1 MPEARTFKEFHD
13 SQLNELL
20 LPFEAERKKVATFG
34 YSGYGVL
41 IAAGIFFIMA
51 QINQSGGLFMV
62 MFILL
67 VTAIVILVVFYYK
80 KKSYVAGFKE
90 NIVHS
95 IIKFIDPGLRY
106 DPYGHVNK
114 KDYLRSGLYLTK
126 PDRYS
131 GDDYVE
137 GTRGKTF
144 FCFSELHTQY
154 EVSTGKSTS
163 WHTIFKGLFFIGDFN
178 KHFHG
183 RTYVYS
189 EANPQLNFLTK
200 MLSSFASNLE
210 KIKLESSAFE
220 SQFIVYSSDQV
231 EARYILTPSFME
243 RLVKLQEMMGDET
256 SYSFV
261 DSNVYVAVPIRD
273 KLFEPSIFYPINYE
287 KLGDYYNTVHIVFDI
302 IDELNLNLRIWTKN

>member
-1 MPEARTFKEFHD
+1 MPEARNFKDFHD
-13 SQLNELL
+13 SQLGELL
-20 LPFEAERKKVATFG
+20 LPLEDERKKVALLG
-34 YSGYGVL
+34 YIGYGLL
-41 IAAGIFFIMA
+41 ITAGIFFIMA
-51 QINQSGGLFMV
+51 QTNQSGTLFMI

-67 VTAIVILVVFYYK
+67 LAAIVILIIFYFK

-90 NIVHS
+90 NIVQS
-95 IIKFIDPGLRY
+95 IIKFIDTGLRY
-106 DPYGHVNK
+106 DPCSHIHK

-144 FCFSELHTQY
+144 FCFSELHTEYQ
-154 EVSTGKSTS
+154 VSTGKSTS

-178 KHFHG
+178 KHFQG

-189 EANPQLNFLTK
+189 EANPQLGFLTK

-210 KIKLESSAFE
+210 KVRLESSTFE
-220 SQFIVYSSDQV
+220 SRFIVYSSDQV

-243 RLVKLQEMMGDET
+243 RLVKLQEMMGDGT

-273 KLFEPSIFYPINYE
+273 KLFEPSVFYPNNYE

>member
-1 MPEARTFKEFHD
+1 MSSATTFNEFYH

-20 LPFEAERKKVATFG
+20 LPFEEERKRLAT
-34 YSGYGVL
+34 SGYTGYGFL
-41 IAAGIFFIMA
+41 GLAALFFIIGQINTSGGFFIAAFISL
-51 QINQSGGLFMV
+51 IP
-62 MFILL
+62 
-67 VTAIVILVVFYYK
+67 AIVMLVIFYNK
-80 KKSYVAGFKE
+80 RKNYVAGFKE

-95 IIKFIDPGLRY
+95 IIKFIDPALQY
-106 DPYGHVNK
+106 DPYGHVNEN
-114 KDYLRSGLYLTK
+114 DYRRSGLYLTN
-126 PDRYS
+126 PDRFN

-137 GTRGKTF
+137 GTRGKTC
-144 FCFSELHTQY
+144 FCFSELHTEY
-154 EVSTGKSTS
+154 EVKSEKSSS

-189 EANPQLNFLTK
+189 EANPQLNFFNK

-220 SQFIVYSSDQV
+220 DKFIVYSNDQV

-243 RLVKLQEMMGDET
+243 RLIKLQELMGPET

-261 DSNVYVAVPIRD
+261 DSNVYVAVPISD
-273 KLFEPSIFYPINYE
+273 KLFEPSVFSANNYE

-302 IDELNLNLRIWTKN
+302 IDELNLNLRIWTKD